1 MRYVLDANIAIAAL
15 NGVEEVRSRLQSV
28 SSSEVGIPIV
38 ALAELTFGAYNSRRR
53 DANLQRIE
61 ALRRSVAVLN
71 LDDKVVDLYGSIRAA
86 LERRGIVKSDFDL
99 LIACTALGQDA
110 ILVTNDHGLLDVEID
125 GLRTENWLA
134 AGPAAQPPMI

>member
-15 NGVEEVRSRLQSV
+15 NGVEAVHSHLV
-28 SSSEVGIPIV
+28 DVPSSELGIPIV
-38 ALAELTFGAYNSRRR
+38 ALAERTFGAYKSRRR
-53 DANLQRIE
+53 DANLERIA
-61 ALRRSVAVLN
+61 ALRRSITVLN
-71 LDDKVVDLYGSIRAA
+71 LDDRIVDLYGSARVA

-110 ILVTNDHGLLDVEID
+110 ILVTNDQGLLDVEID

-134 AGPAAQPPMI
+134 AEPTG